1 MNNINL
7 KFLDRFDKNSN
18 IYQLICELSERV
30 HNLFATSI
38 SSGSSGKEDDLVE
51 IVIEEKL
58 ISPQEVDEN
67 FNFEEK
73 KEQIS

>member
-18 IYQLICELSERV
+18 IYQLISELSERV

-38 SSGSSGKEDDLVE
+38 SSGRSGKEDDLVE
-51 IVIEEKL
+51 LVIEEKL
-58 ISPQEVDEN
+58 ISPQEGDEN
-67 FNFEEK
+67 FTFEEK
-73 KEQIS
+73 KEQVS